1 MIFLIIHNAI
11 ELRMNECFLCFIN
24 SKHSVFIHDI
34 GLMGKDMGLA
44 YKKPA
49 EVYFNTSYKNADAD
63 AFKEKLLSGL
73 KPNENICLKPIIDEL
88 NLQ

>member
-34 GLMGKDMGLA
+34 GLMGKDMSKKGLLTEDGA
-44 YKKPA
+44 LDIDTHGLSPWY
-49 EVYFNTSYKNADAD
+49 
-63 AFKEKLLSGL
+63 LSG
-73 KPNENICLKPIIDEL
+73 KPLHNSVMRYRPTSI
-88 NLQ
+88 